1 MSENIFERTIAN
13 KTFTVKTGR
22 LAQQANGSVVIS
34 QDENIIL
41 VTATSGDAR
50 DGADFFPLTV
60 DIEERMYARGKIPG
74 SFFKREARPSTDGIL
89 ICRLT
94 DRTLRPLFPKGYRN
108 EVHTV
113 TMPLS
118 LDLEN
123 PFDVLSILGSSIA
136 LGISDIPFD
145 GPVSSCR
152 IGYINNEFVVN
163 PTFEEL
169 EISELDLLV
178 CGTEFGVSM
187 IEADGSEVEESIM
200 EEAIIIAQNINS
212 EFIDFQK
219 EIIEKIGLP
228 KSEYKSYE
236 PSEDI
241 KTSIEEIIGNDLS
254 KAMSNSNS
262 KSETSSKTSEIKE
275 KVVTMLSEKF
285 TTNEIHEAFEKELE
299 NIFRTKI
306 LKDNLRP
313 DDRKLTELRKID
325 CDVSLLPRTHG
336 SSLFTR
342 GETQILGV
350 TTLGPLT
357 DAQRLDNMSPKE
369 TKEFMFHYNFPPYS
383 VGETGRLGF
392 TGRREIGH
400 GALAEKA
407 LAHVL
412 PDQNDFP
419 YTIRIVADTMSSNG
433 STSMASACAGS
444 LSLMDAGVPIKSHVA
459 GISIGLVTGAN
470 DKFKTLTDI
479 QGLEDHFGDMDFKV
493 AGTQN
498 GITAIQLDIKVNQIS
513 MEVVKEALS
522 QAKIARLEILKKM
535 EKAIEKPREE
545 LNKYAPKMTRISIPV
560 DKIGLVIG
568 PGGKT
573 IKNIIEKTQAK
584 LDVQDDGT
592 IFIASSNSE
601 SANMAI
607 EMVENLTKEVK
618 VGEIYT
624 GKVVKIADF
633 GAFVEILPGKDG
645 LVHISELSQERVEYV
660 EDVVEL
666 GEEITV
672 EVIRTENGKI
682 SLSRKKLLSNDESES
697 TKNEQN
703 DNRDSGGRGNFRSG
717 GGRDSGGRGNFR
729 SGGGRDSGGR
739 GNFRSGGGGR
749 DSGGRGNFRGGGGRD
764 SGGRR

>member
-1 MSENIFERTIAN
+1 MSEKIFERTIAG
-13 KTFTVKTGR
+13 KTFSIKTGK
-22 LAQQANGSVVIS
+22 LAQQANGSVLIC
-34 QDENIIL
+34 QDDNMLL
-41 VTATSGDAR
+41 VTSTSSDAR

-60 DIEERMYARGKIPG
+60 EVEERMYARGKIPG
-74 SFFKREARPSTDGIL
+74 SFFKREGRPSTDSIL

-108 EVHTV
+108 EVQIV
-113 TMPLS
+113 AMPLS

-123 PFDVLSILGSSIA
+123 PFDILSILGSSIS

-145 GPVSSCR
+145 GPVSACR

-169 EISELDLLV
+169 ETSELDLLV
-178 CGTEFGVSM
+178 CGNEFGVTM
-187 IEADGSEVEESIM
+187 IEADGNEIEESIM
-200 EEAIIIAQNINS
+200 EEAITIAQNINS
-212 EFIDFQK
+212 EFIEFQK
-219 EIIEKIGLP
+219 EIIKKIG
-228 KSEYKSYE
+228 KEKTEFQSFA
-236 PSEDI
+236 PSEEITKSI
-241 KTSIEEIIGNDLS
+241 KEIIGNDLHE
-254 KAMSNSNS
+254 AMSNSNS
-262 KSETSSKTSEIKE
+262 KSETSNKTSQIKD
-275 KVVTMLSEKF
+275 KVVTELNEKF
-285 TTNEIHEAFEKELE
+285 TQNEINEAFEQELE
-299 NIFRTKI
+299 NIFRSKI
-306 LKDNLRP
+306 LEDNLRP
-313 DDRKLTELRKID
+313 DDRKLTELRQID

-357 DAQRLDNMSPKE
+357 DAQKLDNMSPQE
-369 TKEFMFHYNFPPYS
+369 TKEFMLHYNFPPYS
-383 VGETGRLGF
+383 VGETGRIGF
-392 TGRREIGH
+392 TGRREVGH

-407 LAHVL
+407 LAPVL
-412 PDQNDFP
+412 PDQSDFP

-433 STSMASACAGS
+433 STSMASTCAGS

-459 GISIGLVTGAN
+459 GISIGLVTGKDDHFA
-470 DKFKTLTDI
+470 TLTDI

-493 AGTQN
+493 AGTQT
-498 GITAIQLDIKVNQIS
+498 GITAIQLDIKVQQIS
-513 MEVVKEALS
+513 LEVVKEALS
-522 QAKIARLEILKKM
+522 QAKTSRLEILEKM
-535 EKAIEKPREE
+535 EQAIEKPREE
-545 LNKYAPKMTRISIPV
+545 LNKYAPKMTKITIPV

-573 IKNIIEKTQAK
+573 IKDIVEKTQAT

-592 IFIASSNSE
+592 IFVASTNSE
-601 SANMAI
+601 STDMAI
-607 EMVENLTKEVK
+607 EMVQNLTKEVE

-633 GAFVEILPGKDG
+633 GAFVQILPGKDG

-666 GEEITV
+666 DQEITV

-682 SLSRKKLLSNDESES
+682 SLSRKKLLSNNESEP
-697 TKNEQN
+697 TKTEQN
-703 DNRDSGGRGNFRSG
+703 DNRDSGGRGNFRG
-717 GGRDSGGRGNFR
+717 GGR
-729 SGGGRDSGGR
+729 
-739 GNFRSGGGGR
+739 GR
-749 DSGGRGNFRGGGGRD
+749 DSGGRGNFRGGGRGRDSGGRGNFRGGGRGRD

>member
-1 MSENIFERTIAN
+1 MSEKTFERTIAN
-13 KTFTVKTGR
+13 KTFTISTGK
-22 LAQQANGSVVIS
+22 LAQQSNGSVVIS
-34 QDENIIL
+34 QDENMLL
-41 VTATSGDAR
+41 VTSTSSVAR

-60 DIEERMYARGKIPG
+60 EVEERMYARGKIPG
-74 SFFKREARPSTDGIL
+74 SFFKREGRPSTDSIL

-108 EVHTV
+108 EVQV
-113 TMPLS
+113 VAMPLS

-123 PFDVLSILGSSIA
+123 PFDILSILGSSIS
-136 LGISDIPFD
+136 LGISDIPFE
-145 GPVSSCR
+145 GPVSACR
-152 IGYINNEFVVN
+152 IGYINEEFVIN

-169 EISELDLLV
+169 ENSTLDLLV
-178 CGTEFGVSM
+178 CGTESGVTM
-187 IEADGSEVEESIM
+187 IEADGQEIEESIM
-200 EEAIIIAQNINS
+200 EEAIKIAQNINS
-212 EFIDFQK
+212 EFIEFQK
-219 EIIEKIGLP
+219 EIIKNIGKEKAEFQSFAPPEELVQ
-228 KSEYKSYE
+228 S
-236 PSEDI
+236 I
-241 KTSIEEIIGNDLS
+241 KEIIGNELNE
-254 KAMSNSNS
+254 AMSNSKS
-262 KSETSSKTSEIKE
+262 KSETSQKTTEIKE
-275 KVVTMLSEKF
+275 KVSSELSEKF
-285 TTNEIHEAFEKELE
+285 SENQIDEAFELE
-299 NIFRTKI
+299 IESIFRSKI
-306 LKDNLRP
+306 LIDNLRP
-313 DDRKLTELRKID
+313 DDRKLTQLRKID

-357 DAQRLDNMSPKE
+357 DAQKLDNMSPIDK
-369 TKEFMFHYNFPPYS
+369 KEFMLHYNFPPYS

-407 LAHVL
+407 LAPVL
-412 PDQNDFP
+412 PDQTDFP

-433 STSMASACAGS
+433 STSMASTCAGS

-459 GISIGLVTGAN
+459 GISIGLVSGEN
-470 DKFKTLTDI
+470 DEFTTLTDI

-493 AGTQN
+493 AGTEN
-498 GITAIQLDIKVNQIS
+498 GITAIQLDIKVQHIS
-513 MEVVKEALS
+513 LEIVKEALD

-535 EKAIEKPREE
+535 EQAIDQPREE
-545 LNKYAPKMTRISIPV
+545 LNKYAPKMTKINIPV

-573 IKNIIEKTQAK
+573 IKDIVEKTEAT

-592 IFIASSNSE
+592 IFVASSNSE
-601 SANMAI
+601 STNMAI
-607 EMVENLTKEVK
+607 EMVENLTKEVE

-633 GAFVEILPGKDG
+633 GAFVQILPGKDG

-666 GEEITV
+666 DQEITV

-682 SLSRKKLLSNDESES
+682 SLSRKRLLTDDEVEADEIQL
-697 TKNEQN
+697 KE
-703 DNRDSGGRGNFRSG
+703 NRDSDRRSNSKNGGR
-717 GGRDSGGRGNFR
+717 
-729 SGGGRDSGGR
+729 
-739 GNFRSGGGGR
+739 GR
-749 DSGGRGNFRGGGGRD
+749 DSGGRGNFRGGGRGR
-764 SGGRR
+764 

>member
-1 MSENIFERTIAN
+1 MSEKTFERTIAN
-13 KTFTVKTGR
+13 KTFTISTGK
-22 LAQQANGSVVIS
+22 LAQQSNGSVVIS
-34 QDENIIL
+34 QDENMLL
-41 VTATSGDAR
+41 VTSTSSVAR

-60 DIEERMYARGKIPG
+60 EVEERMYARGKIPG
-74 SFFKREARPSTDGIL
+74 SFFKREGRPSTDSIL

-108 EVHTV
+108 EVQV
-113 TMPLS
+113 VAMPLS

-123 PFDVLSILGSSIA
+123 PFDILSILGSSIS
-136 LGISDIPFD
+136 LGISDIPFE
-145 GPVSSCR
+145 GPVSACR
-152 IGYINNEFVVN
+152 IGYINEEFVIN

-169 EISELDLLV
+169 ENSTLDLLV
-178 CGTEFGVSM
+178 CGTESGVTM
-187 IEADGSEVEESIM
+187 IEADGQEIEESIM
-200 EEAIIIAQNINS
+200 EEAIKIAQNINS
-212 EFIDFQK
+212 EFIEFQK
-219 EIIEKIGLP
+219 EIIKNIGKEKAEFQSFAPPEELVQ
-228 KSEYKSYE
+228 S
-236 PSEDI
+236 I
-241 KTSIEEIIGNDLS
+241 KEIIGNELND
-254 KAMSNSNS
+254 AMSNSKS
-262 KSETSSKTSEIKE
+262 KSETSQKTTEIKE
-275 KVVTMLSEKF
+275 KVSSELSEKF
-285 TTNEIHEAFEKELE
+285 SENQIDEAFELE
-299 NIFRTKI
+299 IESIFRSKI
-306 LKDNLRP
+306 LIDNLRP
-313 DDRKLTELRKID
+313 DDRKLTQLRKID

-357 DAQRLDNMSPKE
+357 DAQKLDNMSPIDK
-369 TKEFMFHYNFPPYS
+369 KEFMLHYNFPPYS

-407 LAHVL
+407 LAPVL
-412 PDQNDFP
+412 PDQTDFP

-433 STSMASACAGS
+433 STSMASTCAGS

-459 GISIGLVTGAN
+459 GISIGLVSGEN
-470 DKFKTLTDI
+470 DEFTTLTDI

-493 AGTQN
+493 AGTEN
-498 GITAIQLDIKVNQIS
+498 GITAIQLDIKVQHIS
-513 MEVVKEALS
+513 LEIVKEALD

-535 EKAIEKPREE
+535 EQAIDQPREE
-545 LNKYAPKMTRISIPV
+545 LNKYAPKMTKINIPV

-573 IKNIIEKTQAK
+573 IKDIVEKTEAT

-592 IFIASSNSE
+592 IFVASSNSE
-601 SANMAI
+601 STNMAI
-607 EMVENLTKEVK
+607 EMVENLTKEVE

-633 GAFVEILPGKDG
+633 GAFVQILPGKDG

-666 GEEITV
+666 DQEITV

-682 SLSRKKLLSNDESES
+682 SLSRKRLLTDDEVEADEIQL
-697 TKNEQN
+697 KE
-703 DNRDSGGRGNFRSG
+703 NRDSDRRSNSKNGGR
-717 GGRDSGGRGNFR
+717 
-729 SGGGRDSGGR
+729 
-739 GNFRSGGGGR
+739 GR
-749 DSGGRGNFRGGGGRD
+749 DSGGRGNFRGGGRGR
-764 SGGRR
+764 

>member
-1 MSENIFERTIAN
+1 MSEKIFERTIAG
-13 KTFTVKTGR
+13 KTFSIKTGK
-22 LAQQANGSVVIS
+22 LAQQANGSVLIC
-34 QDENIIL
+34 QDDNMLL
-41 VTATSGDAR
+41 VTSTSSDAR

-60 DIEERMYARGKIPG
+60 EVEERMYARGKIPG
-74 SFFKREARPSTDGIL
+74 SFFKREGRPSTDSIL

-108 EVHTV
+108 EVQIV
-113 TMPLS
+113 AMPLS

-123 PFDVLSILGSSIA
+123 PFDILSILGSSIS

-145 GPVSSCR
+145 GPVSACR

-169 EISELDLLV
+169 ETSELDLLV
-178 CGTEFGVSM
+178 CGNEFGVTM
-187 IEADGSEVEESIM
+187 IEADGNEIEESIM
-200 EEAIIIAQNINS
+200 EEAITIAQNINS
-212 EFIDFQK
+212 EFIEFQK
-219 EIIEKIGLP
+219 EIIKKIG
-228 KSEYKSYE
+228 KEKTEFQSFA
-236 PSEDI
+236 PSEEITKSI
-241 KTSIEEIIGNDLS
+241 KEIIGNDLHE
-254 KAMSNSNS
+254 AMSNSNS
-262 KSETSSKTSEIKE
+262 KSETSNKTSQIKD
-275 KVVTMLSEKF
+275 KVVTELNEKF
-285 TTNEIHEAFEKELE
+285 TQNEINEAFEQELE
-299 NIFRTKI
+299 NIFRSKI
-306 LKDNLRP
+306 LEDNLRP
-313 DDRKLTELRKID
+313 DDRKLTELRQID

-357 DAQRLDNMSPKE
+357 DAQKLDNMSPQE
-369 TKEFMFHYNFPPYS
+369 TKEFMLHYNFPPYS
-383 VGETGRLGF
+383 VGETGRIGF
-392 TGRREIGH
+392 TGRREVGH

-407 LAHVL
+407 LAPVL
-412 PDQNDFP
+412 PDQSDFP

-433 STSMASACAGS
+433 STSMASTCAGS

-459 GISIGLVTGAN
+459 GISIGLVTGKDDHFA
-470 DKFKTLTDI
+470 TLTDI

-493 AGTQN
+493 AGTQT
-498 GITAIQLDIKVNQIS
+498 GITAIQLDIKVQQIS
-513 MEVVKEALS
+513 LEVVKEALS
-522 QAKIARLEILKKM
+522 QAKTSRLEILEKM
-535 EKAIEKPREE
+535 EQAIEKPREE
-545 LNKYAPKMTRISIPV
+545 LNKYAPKMTKITIPV

-573 IKNIIEKTQAK
+573 IKDIVEKTQAT

-592 IFIASSNSE
+592 IFVASTNSE
-601 SANMAI
+601 STDMAI
-607 EMVENLTKEVK
+607 EMVQNLTKEVE

-633 GAFVEILPGKDG
+633 GAFVQILPGKDG

-666 GEEITV
+666 DQEITV

-682 SLSRKKLLSNDESES
+682 SLSRKKLLSNNESEP
-697 TKNEQN
+697 TKTEQN
-703 DNRDSGGRGNFRSG
+703 DNRDSGGRGNFRG
-717 GGRDSGGRGNFR
+717 GGR
-729 SGGGRDSGGR
+729 
-739 GNFRSGGGGR
+739 GR
-749 DSGGRGNFRGGGGRD
+749 DSGGRGNFRGGGRGRD

>member
-22 LAQQANGSVVIS
+22 LAQQANGAVVIS
-34 QDENIIL
+34 QDENILL
-41 VTATSGDAR
+41 VTSTSSDAR

-60 DIEERMYARGKIPG
+60 EIEERMYARGKIPG

-108 EVHTV
+108 EVQTV

-123 PFDVLSILGSSIA
+123 PFDILSILGSSIA

-145 GPVSSCR
+145 GPVSACR

-187 IEADGSEVEESIM
+187 IEADGSEVEESVM
-200 EEAIIIAQNINS
+200 EEAIIIAQKINS
-212 EFIDFQK
+212 EFTDFQK
-219 EIIEKIGLP
+219 EIIKKIGLP

-241 KTSIEEIIGNDLS
+241 TTSIGKIIGNDLS
-254 KAMSNSNS
+254 EAMSSSNS
-262 KSETSSKTSEIKE
+262 KSETSKIEE
-275 KVVTMLSEKF
+275 KVITALSEQF
-285 TTNEIHEAFEKELE
+285 TTKEINEAFEKELE

-313 DDRKLTELRKID
+313 DNRKLTELREID

-369 TKEFMFHYNFPPYS
+369 TKEFMLHYNFPPYS

-392 TGRREIGH
+392 TNRREIGH

-407 LAHVL
+407 LAPVL

-433 STSMASACAGS
+433 STSMASTCAGS

-459 GISIGLVTGAN
+459 GISIGLVAGEN
-470 DKFKTLTDI
+470 DEFKTLTDI

-498 GITAIQLDIKVNQIS
+498 GITAIQLDIKVKHIS

-545 LNKYAPKMTRISIPV
+545 LNKYAPKMTKISIPT

-573 IKNIIEKTQAK
+573 IKGIIEKTKAT
-584 LDVQDDGT
+584 LDVHDDGT

-607 EMVENLTKEVK
+607 EIVQNLTKEVE

-645 LVHISELSQERVEYV
+645 LVHISELAQERVEYV
-660 EDVVEL
+660 EDVIKL

-672 EVIRTENGKI
+672 QVIRTENGKI
-682 SLSRKKLLSNDESES
+682 SLSRKKLLSNNESES
-697 TKNEQN
+697 TETEQN
-703 DNRDSGGRGNFRSG
+703 DKKDSGRRRDSQGN
-717 GGRDSGGRGNFR
+717 
-729 SGGGRDSGGR
+729 
-739 GNFRSGGGGR
+739 
-749 DSGGRGNFRGGGGRD
+749 GNFRGGNRRD
-764 SGGRR
+764 SGGKGNFRGGDRRR